1 MSKELPF
8 RFGTVTQAGVLSCFR
23 SARRGMSPRHGSLAR
38 EEAVAAKQRQ
48 TLDGIN
54 GRFASGQ
61 PSSDPDRMGL
71 FVHVWDNTEDVAG
84 RQSWLPC
91 SAEAANRA
99 GDSAALDQYREP
111 GRCLA
116 MNPRDRLPTGLLFR
130 SMRRPGLAS
139 DLIPLPLGG
148 GRRGGV
154 ILRPRPGEVRC
165 GFGCGSRMRQRP
177 GARALQALTREWP
190 SVAGTT
196 APRGGGRTG
205 ASARPSGEG
214 RCGGGTARRATSHA
228 TPRRRSPAAA
238 PALRAARPGR
248 HGTSRRCCGSSAGG
262 ERRPPRRSGARAA
275 ATSLW
280 RVRRPRGAR

>member
-1 MSKELPF
+1 
-8 RFGTVTQAGVLSCFR
+8 
-23 SARRGMSPRHGSLAR
+23 MSPRHGSLAR

-54 GRFASGQ
+54 ARFASGH
-61 PSSDPDRMGL
+61 PSSDPERMGL

-99 GDSAALDQYREP
+99 GDDSAALDQYREP

-177 GARALQALTREWP
+177 DA
-190 SVAGTT
+190 
-196 APRGGGRTG
+196 
-205 ASARPSGEG
+205 
-214 RCGGGTARRATSHA
+214 
-228 TPRRRSPAAA
+228 
-238 PALRAARPGR
+238 
-248 HGTSRRCCGSSAGG
+248 
-262 ERRPPRRSGARAA
+262 
-275 ATSLW
+275 
-280 RVRRPRGAR
+280 